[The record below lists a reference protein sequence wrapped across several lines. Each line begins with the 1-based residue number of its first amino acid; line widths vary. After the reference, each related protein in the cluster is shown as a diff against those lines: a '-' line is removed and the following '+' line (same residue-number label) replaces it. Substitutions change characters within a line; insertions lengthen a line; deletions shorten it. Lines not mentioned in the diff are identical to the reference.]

1 MSDQARFSSG
11 SIVRYPYL
19 WRWQSEKG
27 REHGEKNQPVCLAM
41 AFPDSRQN
49 LTHLVILAIS
59 GTSPL
64 DEQAAIEI
72 PALEI
77 RRAGLREHKR
87 AWLTISEYNY
97 DVAERSYH
105 FDTSQEPQ
113 GRFSNKFLLEVQRAL
128 RPLLQSATG
137 RIDRTS

>member
-1 MSDQARFSSG
+1 MNTVKKTDPFAS
-11 SIVRYPYL
+11 P
-19 WRWQSEKG
+19 WRS
-27 REHGEKNQPVCLAM
+27 
-41 AFPDSRQN
+41 

-105 FDTSQEPQ
+105 FDRSQEPQ
-113 GRFSNKFLLEVQRAL
+113 GRFSNKFLLEIQRAL
-128 RPLLQSATG
+128 RPLLQSARG